1 MEKND
6 IQSEHKKKLMEKIKR
21 YYNQIKFG
29 CYRELCYNKYC
40 LKSKGIFAFKL
51 ELNLITETDIL
62 TLAINLG
69 KKEFDNFCLDLNDG
83 THIIQF
89 DQNLNNFE
97 IVGKFES
104 LCLNFYSKDFK
115 MFNNVISLYESGLN
129 YDYCRLKAFFTKTME
144 MHYKLDEIQMTL
156 RFLNSIQILKI
167 FESKNEEST
176 NLKIYLFYLLS
187 RLLIYISVHPF
198 FGFEGYYAKDHIEK
212 FFDLYLSVVRIMKS
226 CKIDFLSIFK
236 DMNKDLMI
244 DIVNAYQCFISI
256 FFMMENNKTAFVK
269 IKNPI
274 KIFNIFYKIN
284 YKFRIVPYTEFYNEA
299 INNNEDLKYLI
310 IKISKSNK
318 KNQKLFNLLK
328 YSWLFDSAF
337 KRDVL
342 SELNAIRQKQEMI
355 NSITSGIN
363 TFDNIFNLENN
374 IYLSFDIRR
383 ENIIEDTLNIISNSK
398 INFNKPLKVRN
409 SFSIGKICGRTRT

>member
-1 MEKND
+1 
-6 IQSEHKKKLMEKIKR
+6 
-21 YYNQIKFG
+21 
-29 CYRELCYNKYC
+29 
-40 LKSKGIFAFKL
+40 
-51 ELNLITETDIL
+51 
-62 TLAINLG
+62 
-69 KKEFDNFCLDLNDG
+69 
-83 THIIQF
+83 
-89 DQNLNNFE
+89 
-97 IVGKFES
+97 
-104 LCLNFYSKDFK
+104 
-115 MFNNVISLYESGLN
+115 
-129 YDYCRLKAFFTKTME
+129 
-144 MHYKLDEIQMTL
+144 
-156 RFLNSIQILKI
+156 
-167 FESKNEEST
+167 
-176 NLKIYLFYLLS
+176 
-187 RLLIYISVHPF
+187 
-198 FGFEGYYAKDHIEK
+198 
-212 FFDLYLSVVRIMKS
+212 
-226 CKIDFLSIFK
+226 
-236 DMNKDLMI
+236 MNKDLMI

-269 IKNPI
+269 IKNLI

-310 IKISKSNK
+310 IKLSKSNK

-363 TFDNIFNLENN
+363 SFDNIFNLENN

-409 SFSIGKICGRTRT
+409 SFSLGKICGRTRNRSRRSQERILSIIDKAII